1 MFVER
6 VFELFQQQKNRHKR
20 KKKNHE
26 INKQNKFPKI
36 RQNHDDVFAATAT
49 K

>member
-6 VFELFQQQKNRHKR
+6 VFELFQQQKKSSQE

>member
-6 VFELFQQQKNRHKR
+6 VFELFQQQNRHKSR
-20 KKKNHE
+20 KKNHE

>member
-1 MFVER
+1 MNYFNNKKIVTRE
-6 VFELFQQQKNRHKR
+6 K

-36 RQNHDDVFAATAT
+36 RQNHDDVYAATAT

>member
-1 MFVER
+1 MNYFNNKEIVTRE
-6 VFELFQQQKNRHKR
+6 KK